1 MTVSLLALS
10 SAAIA
15 SVYAVG
21 YVNSSAGESAAP
33 SPIVAAATTAPQV
46 RANPDV
52 AGRVN
57 SGATPEGGSTSGRQ
71 PAPSAAAGG
80 VAAAYQDGTYVATGT
95 SRHGNIEATV
105 VVANG
110 QIVSAQISSC
120 QTRYPCSKIGSLPP
134 QVVARQSVTVNRVSG
149 STDSS
154 NAYLAAVASALA
166 KAKAA

>member
-1 MTVSLLALS
+1 MTVGLIALS

-21 YVNSSAGESAAP
+21 YVNSSADESAVP
-33 SPIVAAATTAPQV
+33 SAVVAAAATAPQV

-52 AGRVN
+52 AGR
-57 SGATPEGGSTSGRQ
+57 Q
-71 PAPSAAAGG
+71 PAAAPSASAVGAS
-80 VAAAYQDGTYVATGT
+80 YRDGTYVATGT

-105 VVANG
+105 VVTNG
-110 QIVSAQISSC
+110 QVVSAQISNC
-120 QTRYPCSKIGSLPP
+120 QTRYPCSKISSLPP

-154 NAYLAAVASALA
+154 NAYLAAVGSALA
-166 KAKAA
+166 KAKAAA

>member
-1 MTVSLLALS
+1 MGLIALS

-21 YVNSSAGESAAP
+21 YVNSSADESAVP
-33 SPIVAAATTAPQV
+33 SAVVAAATAPQV

-52 AGRVN
+52 AGR
-57 SGATPEGGSTSGRQ
+57 Q
-71 PAPSAAAGG
+71 PAAAPSASAVGAS
-80 VAAAYQDGTYVATGT
+80 YRDGTYVATGT

-105 VVANG
+105 VVTNG
-110 QIVSAQISSC
+110 QVVSAQISNC
-120 QTRYPCSKIGSLPP
+120 QTRYPCSKISSLPP

-154 NAYLAAVASALA
+154 NAYLAAVGSALA
-166 KAKAA
+166 KAKAAA